1 MIENETCMD
10 WHSLVVRIKEAFV
23 KYPFEVGWSLDRRP
37 TSASQGNVLEAIN
50 LTLNL
55 MQFHYLDRDLHR
67 TGQSLV
73 VVSPGCGLFEVDKRL
88 AEITYKRMMDHGIGS
103 DMLSLGLPPLHI
115 APIFLY
121 AVSSVIGAC
130 RIHLQVTC

>member
-1 MIENETCMD
+1 M
-10 WHSLVVRIKEAFV
+10 VRIKEAFV

-37 TSASQGNVLEAIN
+37 TNASQGNVLEAIN
-50 LTLNL
+50 LTLNV

-67 TGQSLV
+67 TGNSLV
-73 VVSPGCGLFEVDKRL
+73 VISPGCGIFEVNKRL

-121 AVSSVIGAC
+121 AVSTLHNVLHQGVIN
-130 RIHLQVTC
+130 